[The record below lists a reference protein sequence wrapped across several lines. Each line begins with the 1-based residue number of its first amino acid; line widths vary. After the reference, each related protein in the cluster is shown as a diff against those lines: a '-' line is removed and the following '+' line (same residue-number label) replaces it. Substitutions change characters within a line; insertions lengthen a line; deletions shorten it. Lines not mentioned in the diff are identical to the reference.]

1 MPANVRSY
9 LVAEPE
15 VLQPLSSLQ
24 DDPLTKLVALHA
36 LGAGEV
42 LPRTIV
48 DAAQCLFIQVD
59 PNVPGSIG
67 RIEAVRQLKPGL
79 PIVALISA
87 SDFSL
92 TRTLI
97 RQGVRDVISLPLR
110 PGEVISILMDVA
122 AQQSGALADLAPVV
136 ALASPTGGAGAT
148 SIITHLG
155 HALTVAAPG
164 KTCCIIDLDIQF
176 GDVANYYGL
185 KTKVSIVDLLE
196 AGDRIDSDMVRDA
209 ATKSAHGPHVITAPT
224 EINPLEMVSIERLQQ
239 VIAICRNEFDLVLL
253 DLPSNLTNWVLSTV
267 LACNQVLI
275 VTETS
280 LHSIRRARRFLN
292 LLETS
297 GFNTKNASLIVNR
310 NEKRFMREIDVSDV
324 SETLHHEVIEA
335 LPLEKG
341 ILGKAQDQGMLI
353 QGLTRN
359 SRFEKAIEALAAKV
373 LGKLAEPAR

>member
-24 DDPLTKLVALHA
+24 DDPLTRLVDLHA

-42 LPRTIV
+42 VPRMIV

-67 RIEAVRQLKPGL
+67 RIEAVRQSRPGL
-79 PIVALISA
+79 PIVALIA
-87 SDFSL
+87 TPDFSL
-92 TRTLI
+92 TRALI

-110 PGEVISILMDVA
+110 SSEVISILMDVA
-122 AQQSGALADLAPVV
+122 AQQSAGRTEQAPVI

-155 HALTVAAPG
+155 HALTVAAPD
-164 KTCCIIDLDIQF
+164 KSCCIIDLDIQF
-176 GDVANYYGL
+176 GDVANYFGL
-185 KTKVSIVDLLE
+185 NVKVSIVDLLE

-209 ATKSAHGPHVITAPT
+209 AMKSGHGPEVIAAPT
-224 EINPLEMVSIERLQQ
+224 EINPLETISVERLQQ

-267 LACNQVLI
+267 LACDHVLI

-280 LHSIRRARRFLN
+280 LHSIRRARNLLN

-297 GFNTKNASLIVNR
+297 GYSSRNISLIVNR

-324 SETLHHEVIEA
+324 SETLRHEVIEA
-335 LPLEKG
+335 MPVENG
-341 ILGKAQDQGMLI
+341 ILRKAQDQGLLI
-353 QGLTRN
+353 QDLTRK
-359 SRFEKAIEALAAKV
+359 SPFEKAIGELAW
-373 LGKLAEPAR
+373 KLLDKIAEPGR